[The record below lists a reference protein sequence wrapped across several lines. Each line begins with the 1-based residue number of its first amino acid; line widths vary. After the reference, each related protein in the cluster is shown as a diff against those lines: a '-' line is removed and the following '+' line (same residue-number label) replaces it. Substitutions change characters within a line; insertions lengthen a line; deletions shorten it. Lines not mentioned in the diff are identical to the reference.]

1 MTIAIGSYYGLDR
14 RVCAEINKL
23 AARVK
28 TIDATVPAVIFPRQF
43 SINRWTA
50 TAIDKMAKAVAT
62 ADGKDQSVVFGKH
75 YHGMSK
81 AVVSQLIALEGR
93 VTALGR

>member
-1 MTIAIGSYYGLDR
+1 MTIARTYYGLDR
-14 RVCAEINKL
+14 RNANEINKL
-23 AARVK
+23 ATRVN

-62 ADGKDQSVVFGKH
+62 ADGKDQASVFGRH
-75 YHGMSK
+75 FHGMSK
-81 AVVSQLIALEGR
+81 AVVSQLIALEVR